1 MRQFTLL
8 AAATKKPT
16 RRERHVKSLRSLT
29 VGLVCLLLA
38 PSAFGAMVLIDW
50 TSINGGSGGGV
61 TATVV
66 STVNAGT
73 FDTGDIGGSEP
84 AFVAEYSSTLSTLFY
99 RSIIGGGAGDILST
113 ITFSSALPA
122 GSQLLVIDADV
133 RDETATLASGG
144 NPLTLLAQVESNAGV
159 TSTFPT
165 YNAVLGELVAFG
177 LENSND
183 ASIFDLSGASSVQV
197 DFTGGGLGSRI
208 FVAVALPIPV
218 PGMLYAM
225 PLALTIIGVRR
236 R

>member
-1 MRQFTLL
+1 M
-8 AAATKKPT
+8 
-16 RRERHVKSLRSLT
+16 
-29 VGLVCLLLA
+29 
-38 PSAFGAMVLIDW
+38 
-50 TSINGGSGGGV
+50 
-61 TATVV
+61 
-66 STVNAGT
+66 
-73 FDTGDIGGSEP
+73 
-84 AFVAEYSSTLSTLFY
+84 
-99 RSIIGGGAGDILST
+99 
-113 ITFSSALPA
+113 
-122 GSQLLVIDADV
+122 
-133 RDETATLASGG
+133 
-144 NPLTLLAQVESNAGV
+144 